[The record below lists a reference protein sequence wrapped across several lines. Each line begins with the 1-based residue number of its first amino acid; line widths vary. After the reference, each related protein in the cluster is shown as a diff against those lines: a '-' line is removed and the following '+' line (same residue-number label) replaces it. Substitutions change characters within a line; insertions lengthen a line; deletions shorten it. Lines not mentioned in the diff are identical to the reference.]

1 MFFVVEFWNV
11 GGNSDLHQGKWRF
24 FFIIYLLLRLRG

>member
-11 GGNSDLHQGKWRF
+11 GGNSDFHQGKWRVF
-24 FFIIYLLLRLRG
+24 LLYIYC